1 MNKIYLNELSLDGQF
16 GSIEEFLDSCIPLM
30 KCLKFLKENKRNVY
44 KHSTFYQQR
53 ITKDISWNDLR
64 GVRSDKARKLKSLL
78 LSTTDTPPFWDLDE
92 ELKQDLTAN
101 YTWNGKE
108 ITATSIAEAAE
119 EDGILLSFL
128 HDSYRDILLPVCK
141 NGENLKEVGSAVSLN
156 YLSEQLWQKNEIDIH
171 KYVKA
176 RYDGTR
182 LNFSMLEEEYGF
194 VNFEKEELRDCFQT
208 FDKFVEH
215 ENWEEVAKDRGL
227 YYKKYSPQSAEK
239 DWFRQEQYQDK
250 EIYKF
255 RCGNPKRCFGYR
267 EEDTFY
273 VLRMER
279 DHKISDYG

>member
-1 MNKIYLNELSLDGQF
+1 MNKIYLNELSLNGQF
-16 GSIEEFLDSCIPLM
+16 DSIEEFLDSCIPLI
-30 KCLKFLKENKRNVY
+30 KCLKFIKDNKRNVY
-44 KHSTFYQQR
+44 KHSAFFRQH
-53 ITKDISWNDLR
+53 ITKDILLNDLR
-64 GVRSDKARKLKSLL
+64 GVCSDKARRLKSLL

-92 ELKQDLTAN
+92 ELKQDLTAV
-101 YTWNGKE
+101 YMLNGNE

-128 HDSYRDILLPVCK
+128 HDKYRDVILPVYK
-141 NGENLKEVGSAVSLN
+141 NGKMLKEIGSAVSLN
-156 YLSEQLWQKNEIDIH
+156 YLSEQLWKKKQIDIH
-171 KYVKA
+171 KYVRA

-194 VNFEKEELRDCFQT
+194 IDFEKEELRDCLQA
-208 FDKFVEH
+208 FDKFIKH
-215 ENWEEVAKDRGL
+215 ETWEEVAKDRGL
-227 YYKKYSPQSAEK
+227 YYKKYVPQSTEK
-239 DWFRQEQYQDK
+239 DWFRQEEYREK

-267 EEDTFY
+267 ERDTFY